1 MLTFESLKKEIK
13 NFAEA
18 DALETLNSEK
28 NVGFSWEMYFKH
40 KLHAKCSYVLT
51 EKIMAICE
59 NEDKTNRVSDVEAI
73 KKVLACLDDVII
85 KDLQERFF
93 KKHNIKSINFDS
105 KLDQIIK
112 FFYEQLSIDFIS
124 LSKEEQMEAMKHED
138 IVVREKSIFDYL
150 EMTHMQY
157 KYLYQIGSVYL

>member
-13 NFAEA
+13 NFAEN
-18 DALETLNSEK
+18 DALETFHSEK
-28 NVGFSWEMYFKH
+28 NVGFSWEGYFKYQ
-40 KLHAKCSYVLT
+40 LNTKCSYVLT

-59 NEDKTNRVSDVEAI
+59 NEDKTNRISDVGTI
-73 KKVLACLDDVII
+73 KEILAYLDDGIL
-85 KDLQERFF
+85 KGLQERFL
-93 KKHNIKSINFDS
+93 KNHNIRSIDFDS

-112 FFYEQLSIDFIS
+112 FFHDQLSIDFIS
-124 LSKEEQMEAMKHED
+124 LSKEEQMEALKHED

-157 KYLYQIGSVYL
+157 KYLYQKGSVLL

>member
-1 MLTFESLKKEIK
+1 MLTFEGLKKEMK
-13 NFAEA
+13 SFAEA

-51 EKIMAICE
+51 EKIMAVCE
-59 NEDKTNRVSDVEAI
+59 NEDKTNRVSDVGAI
-73 KKVLACLDDVII
+73 KEVLAYLDDGIL
-85 KDLQERFF
+85 KDLQDRFL
-93 KKHNIKSINFDS
+93 KEHNIKSVDFDS
-105 KLDQIIK
+105 KIEQVIK
-112 FFYEQLSIDFIS
+112 FFHEQLSIDFVS
-124 LSKEEQMEAMKHED
+124 LSKEEQMEALKHED

-157 KYLYQIGSVYL
+157 KYLYQKGSVLL

>member
-1 MLTFESLKKEIK
+1 MLTFEDLKKEIK
-13 NFAEA
+13 SFAEA
-18 DALETLNSEK
+18 DALETFHSEK
-28 NVGFSWEMYFKH
+28 NVGFSWERYFKYQ
-40 KLHAKCSYVLT
+40 LNAKCSYVLT

-85 KDLQERFF
+85 KDLQERFL
-93 KKHNIKSINFDS
+93 KKHNITSVDFDS
-105 KLDQIIK
+105 KLDKVIK
-112 FFYEQLSIDFIS
+112 FFHEQLSIDFIS
-124 LSKEEQMEAMKHED
+124 LSKEEQMEALKHED

-157 KYLYQIGSVYL
+157 KYLYQMGSVFL